1 MAKTA
6 WTRPRSLIG
15 KKGPRKVNPKYMRR
29 AGEPGTAEEVRELR
43 ALAKGNTPTGVNS
56 PKLGRPP
63 AGIRGKD
70 HREGISLRPVKQA
83 VQGYLAHGALSRG
96 AAIALYVVASLAPVL
111 IVVAVAGLAFGEDAV
126 RGKLIRELRGRRQ
139 GGEPGKNLLAR
150 SGDKSTGA
158 AA

>member
-1 MAKTA
+1 
-6 WTRPRSLIG
+6 
-15 KKGPRKVNPKYMRR
+15 
-29 AGEPGTAEEVRELR
+29 
-43 ALAKGNTPTGVNS
+43 
-56 PKLGRPP
+56 
-63 AGIRGKD
+63 
-70 HREGISLRPVKQA
+70 VKQA

-150 SGDKSTGA
+150 SGDKSIGA